1 MSKRLVSL
9 VLVLAFCL
17 ASSAHAATII
27 WVSDFYDDNG
37 DGVTDDQGWVELL
50 EAQGYTV
57 DYTMGASIG
66 NGYWRTLDDDKI
78 AALNAADLI
87 IVSRCSNSGDYDDGD
102 EPTQWNSVTTPL
114 ILEAMHIIRSSRWLW
129 LDSAST
135 TNLDSPMMDV
145 LAVAHPL
152 FAGVP
157 FPVKVLDET
166 VGQTSFINTTDA
178 GNGKVLA
185 QTEDGLLWIAEWEA
199 GTEFYAGSGQIAGGP
214 RMMFVAG
221 TQDVSGVTGRGMYNL
236 TPEGEKLFLNV
247 VRYVLGFSK
256 RVKAYNPIP
265 DDGVIYEDTWLSLG
279 WTPGDTALSHDVYF
293 GDNFDDVNDGTAE
306 TFQGNQASTFFIVG
320 FPGFPYPDGLVPGT
334 TYYWRIDEVND
345 TDPNSPWKGD
355 LWSFTIPSK
364 NAYNPNPSDGVKFVN
379 PDVELSWTAGFGAK
393 LHHVYF
399 GDSFDDVN
407 SAVVGLPQVTT
418 TYTPGSLEID
428 KVYYWRIDEFDGVT
442 THKGDVWSFGTLPI
456 IDITDPH
463 LIGWWMLDE
472 GYGTTVLDWSGH
484 SSHGRLEGDPQWAAG
499 YDGDALDLDGAGD
512 NVYAVSVQLP
522 TNAFTV
528 ALWFNSNSALNDS
541 SPRKDFLYW
550 QNGSRPHLTFN
561 RSGTGEIGLWPNIGE
576 DFDGPLTATRSW
588 AAGTWYHIAGTF
600 DGASFKIYVNGNL
613 ENVVNHPGTHGDA
626 SGLLIGCRTNQRNY
640 FDGKIDDVRLY
651 DTALTQEAIKLAMRG
666 DTRLAWGPSPGNGST
681 SDIDE
686 VTPLSWSPGDN
697 AAQHDVY
704 FGTDRD
710 AVDIA
715 DASTPDIY
723 RGRQGNTSYTPG
735 EGVEWGQ
742 SYYWRIDEYNTDET
756 INEGRVWSFMVND
769 YLTVDDFEDYDTGEN
784 QIWYAW
790 KDGLGYGTPGTEPYS
805 PGNGTGS
812 AVGDENTGSY
822 TEETIVHGGGKSM
835 PFFYDNSILKYSEAE
850 KTLSSKRDWTREGV
864 NTLTIWFR
872 GVSDNAAEPMY
883 VVLNGSAVVTHDNP
897 NAAQIDTWTEWN
909 IDLQAFA
916 DQGVNLA
923 NVNSIALGFGN
934 RNNPLAGGSGK
945 MYFDDIRLYP
955 PPSEPAP

>member
-1 MSKRLVSL
+1 MSKKVVYL
-9 VLVLAFCL
+9 VLVLSFCL
-17 ASSAHAATII
+17 SSSVHAITIV
-27 WVSDFYDDNG
+27 WVSDNKTPT
-37 DGVTDDQGWVELL
+37 DGVPADQPWVDLL

-57 DYTMGASIG
+57 
-66 NGYWRTLDDDKI
+66 NLDFRNQEGRSLD
-78 AALNAADLI
+78 AAEIEVLNAADLI
-87 IVSRCSNSGDYDDGD
+87 IISRDTNSGDYTGAMDA
-102 EPTQWNSVTTPL
+102 WNSITRP
-114 ILEAMHIIRSSRWLW
+114 IIMQAAHITRSNRWLW
-129 LDSAST
+129 INTDSTNDSLPTAMEAMDISHPVFNGV
-135 TNLDSPMMDV
+135 NLDNNNQ
-145 LAVAHPL
+145 
-152 FAGVP
+152 VP
-157 FPVKVLDET
+157 VITEASSFP
-166 VGQTSFINTTDA
+166 SITDA
-178 GNGKVLA
+178 GNGTLLA
-185 QTEDGLLWIAEWEA
+185 KRADNEELWIVEWDAEQ
-199 GTEFYAGSGQIAGGP
+199 EFYAGSGQIAGGR
-214 RMMFVAG
+214 RMLFVCG
-221 TQDVSGVTGRGMYNL
+221 TNSGVDGRYNL
-236 TPEGEKLFLNV
+236 TADGEIMFLNA
-247 VRYVLGFSK
+247 VRYMLGVSK
-256 RVKAYNPIP
+256 RVNAYKPVP
-265 DDGVIYEDTWLSLG
+265 DDGVLYEDTWLSLG
-279 WTPGDTALSHDVYF
+279 WSPGDTAVSHDVYF

-306 TFQGNQASTFFIVG
+306 TFQGNQTATFFIVG

-355 LWSFTIPSK
+355 VWSFTVPPKS
-364 NAYNPNPSDGVKFVN
+364 AYNPNPPDGVKFVD

-393 LHHVYF
+393 LHHVYL

-407 SAVVGLPQVTT
+407 GAVVGLPQVTT
-418 TYTPGSLEID
+418 TYTPGTLEID
-428 KVYYWRIDEFDGVT
+428 KVYYWRIDEFDGVA
-442 THKGDVWSFGTLPI
+442 THKGDVWSFRTLPI

-484 SSHGRLEGDPQWAAG
+484 GSHGTLEGDPQWTAG

-576 DFDGPLTATRSW
+576 DFDGPLTSTRSW

-666 DTRLAWGPSPGNGST
+666 DTRLAWGPSPDNGST

-686 VTPLSWSPGDN
+686 VMPLSWSRGDN

-710 AVDIA
+710 AVDNA
-715 DASTPDIY
+715 DTSTPDIY

-735 EGVEWGQ
+735 EDVEWGQ
-742 SYYWRIDEYNTDET
+742 NYYWRIDEYNTDET
-756 INEGRVWSFMVND
+756 INKGRVWNFIVND
-769 YLTVDDFEDYDTGEN
+769 FLTVDDFESYNNLDPDDPESNRIFNVWIDGYDNPKNGSIVGYEN
-784 QIWYAW
+784 PPFAEQ
-790 KDGLGYGTPGTEPYS
+790 S
-805 PGNGTGS
+805 
-812 AVGDENTGSY
+812 
-822 TEETIVHGGGKSM
+822 IVHSGGQSM
-835 PFFYDNSILKYSEAE
+835 PFSYDNSVGYSEATM
-850 KTLSSKRDWTREGV
+850 TLTDRRDWTVEGV
-864 NTLTIWFR
+864 LILSLWIY
-872 GVSDNAAEPMY
+872 GDASNAAETLY
-883 VVLNGSAVVTHDNP
+883 VVLNGSAVVAHDNP
-897 NAAQIDTWTEWN
+897 NAAQIGTWTRWN
-909 IDLQAFA
+909 VELQAFA
-916 DQGVNLA
+916 NQGVNLA
-923 NVNSIALGFGN
+923 NVNTIGIGFGN
-934 RNNPLAGGSGK
+934 RSNPQAGGSGT

-955 PPSEPAP
+955 PSLEPAP